1 MFEVNVRVLC
11 FTPLA
16 FFLVSCGSG
25 ASDRP
30 AAQAEPGMMN
40 APLRVFSED
49 IQSPLKSLKMK
60 HSEHAFVPVTIR
72 NPTQETWVSEGK
84 YPVTVSYKW
93 FENGKLLGIEGERT
107 VLPAPIKPNDSLP
120 VRVKVVA
127 PATGDALVLK
137 ISLVQEAVHWFMFA
151 GAKPLELPVTLE

>member
-1 MFEVNVRVLC
+1 MFGTNVRVLC
-11 FTPLA
+11 FTSLA
-16 FFLVSCGSG
+16 FVLVSCGSG
-25 ASDRP
+25 APEQPS
-30 AAQAEPGMMN
+30 AQAEQDPMN

-60 HSEHAFVPVTIR
+60 SSEQVFVPVTIR
-72 NPTQETWVSEGK
+72 NPTQQTWASAGK

-93 FENGKLLGIEGERT
+93 FDNGKMLGIEGERT

-120 VRVKVVA
+120 VRVKIVA
-127 PATGDALVLK
+127 PATGNALVLK